1 MIERQAQRHLI
12 SILIKDNLDRAV
24 LAFNGQRNTRHGT
37 LFEFR
42 QRPFRQLAQESYCFT
57 GIEQVCSL
65 WQKRTWRTIPSA
77 IRFLVECWRVRTKTL
92 ENCQC
97 QTAALIIAEPADST
111 VEIAAFGGIPS

>member
-1 MIERQAQRHLI
+1 MIERQAQRYLL

-24 LAFNGQRNTRHGT
+24 IAFTGQHNTRHDT
-37 LFEFR
+37 LFELR
-42 QRPFRQLAQESYCFT
+42 QRAFRQLTQKPYSFSA
-57 GIEQVCSL
+57 IEQVCSL

-111 VEIAAFGGIPS
+111 VEIAAFGGILN